1 MYLNVWTLNMKSRIQ
16 SANSNEKIGSLS
28 AVFPD
33 IVDANL
39 SNKE

>member
-1 MYLNVWTLNMKSRIQ
+1 MYLNVQTLNMKSRIQ
-16 SANSNEKIGSLS
+16 NANNNEKIVSLS

-39 SNKE
+39 S